1 MSFLILNFVLLFSL
15 VDLHTLSREEPK
27 CNTNAYPPELKDKV
41 SDAYINLDLKPE
53 DRWKE
58 ISMNMKV
65 ELLELLQEIKN
76 FTNFI
81 LNGKLFDYI
90 DKYLPFIAD
99 TLPDPYGNEIK
110 GIAKVTGIPLGEVV
124 LYNIFYEVF
133 TVCTSIVAQTPGGK
147 IFHARNLDFGLFL
160 GWDVTNNTW
169 SLPEVLRPLVRNFYF
184 QRSGKT
190 AYVATGF
197 TGFVGA
203 VNGVKQGV
211 FSLTMNERF
220 KINGGFVGIL
230 EWILGNREAKWTTF
244 LARDVLESSSS
255 FEMAYNALSNKKIL
269 APCYYILGG
278 NSTGQGVVI
287 TRDRTR
293 SIHPMRMKQ
302 TEAGWY
308 VLQTNYDHWEAPL
321 IIDDRRTPGKKCMND
336 MTQKNV
342 GFKGLYNV
350 MSTVPVLNELTS
362 YTVLMQVNT
371 GKVESYRR
379 YCSDPCF
386 PW

>member
-1 MSFLILNFVLLFSL
+1 MRHHARSNRFFTIVTI
-15 VDLHTLSREEPK
+15 VREETK
-27 CNTNAYPPELKDKV
+27 CNTDAYPPPLKDQI
-41 SDAYINLDLKPE
+41 SDVYINLDLKPE

-58 ISMNMKV
+58 ISLNMKV
-65 ELLELLQEIKN
+65 ELLALLHEIKN

-81 LNGKLFDYI
+81 LNGKLFNYI
-90 DKYLPFIAD
+90 DKDLPFIAD

-110 GIAKVTGIPLGEVV
+110 GIAKATGIPLGEIV

-147 IFHARNLDFGLFL
+147 LFHARNLDFGLLL
-160 GWDVTNNTW
+160 GWDVANNTW
-169 SLPEVLRPLVRNFYF
+169 SLPEVLRPLIRNFYF

-190 AYVATGF
+190 AYVVTGF

-203 VNGVKQGV
+203 ISGMKPGVL
-211 FSLTMNERF
+211 SLTMNERF
-220 KINGGFVGIL
+220 NVDGGFVGIL
-230 EWILGNREAKWTTF
+230 EWIIGFRGAKWTTF
-244 LARDVLESSSS
+244 LARDVLESSIS

-278 NSTGQGVVI
+278 NSTGQGAVI

-293 SIHPMRMKQ
+293 SIHPMRMEQ

-308 VLQTNYDHWEAPL
+308 VLQTNYDHWKAPL
-321 IIDDRRTPGKKCMND
+321 IIDDRRTPGKKCMNE
-336 MTQKNV
+336 MTQKKV
-342 GFKGLYNV
+342 GFNGLYNV
-350 MSTVPVLNELTS
+350 LSTIPVLNKLTS

-379 YCSDPCF
+379 YCNDPCF